1 MMVADETMAGLE
13 RVSAQI
19 VGFAGTVM
27 ELAGVA
33 VIVGGAALSTG
44 AALWGLRKSTGAE
57 VYHHYRTALARSI
70 LLGLELLVA
79 GDIIRTVAIDPSG
92 LNVLALGGVVLIRTF
107 LSCTLEMEVTG
118 RWPWNRNEE
127 ERARDRRTV

>member
-1 MMVADETMAGLE
+1 MISDAGIAGWE
-13 RVSAQI
+13 RAFVQI
-19 VGFAGTVM
+19 VGVAGAGM

-33 VIVGGAALSTG
+33 VIVGGAIWSTI
-44 AALWGLRKSTGAE
+44 AALLGLRKSPGGE

-79 GDIIRTVAIDPSG
+79 GDIIRTVALDPTG
-92 LNVLALGGVVLIRTF
+92 MNVLALGGVVLIRTF